1 MNFAFRSATASR
13 LRLGLVVATIAASV
27 SLISLHAQSSARPG
41 PPSFQ
46 QPASPSGQPAA
57 PPAQNPQPPD
67 SGRQAPSFRAG
78 VDLVS
83 LNVTV
88 AENGSSRYVTDL
100 EQQDFQVY
108 EDGVLQEVTF
118 FNKTNLPVALG
129 LLLDT
134 SASMETKL
142 PLAQEAAIGFAK
154 KLRPQDL
161 AEVIDFDSRVLI
173 LQTFTSKAS
182 DLEQAIR
189 KTSAGGS
196 TSMYNAIYI
205 ALKDLKK
212 IVASNVDEIRRQS
225 IIVLSDGED
234 TSSLLP
240 FEEVLDLAK
249 RSETAIYAI
258 GLRSNE
264 LGASSNKGFKE
275 AEFVLRQL
283 SQQTGGRV
291 FFPTA
296 ASELAGIYGQISDE
310 LSSQYTVGYTSRNA
324 KRDGAWRRVVV
335 RVNRSNAVPR
345 TKQGYFAP
353 TH

>member
-1 MNFAFRSATASR
+1 MAFKLLSRFLTTR
-13 LRLGLVVATIAASV
+13 LRTGLVVATVAASLPMIAV
-27 SLISLHAQSSARPG
+27 HAQQGASPQGSSPSPQQPGTAPARQS
-41 PPSFQ
+41 PSFK
-46 QPASPSGQPAA
+46 
-57 PPAQNPQPPD
+57 
-67 SGRQAPSFRAG
+67 AG

-88 AENGSSRYVTDL
+88 SDNGARYVTDL
-100 EQQDFQVY
+100 EQSDFQVF
-108 EDGVLQEVTF
+108 EDGVLQDVTF
-118 FNKTNLPVALG
+118 FNKTNLPIALG

-134 SASMETKL
+134 SASMESRL
-142 PLAQEAAIGFAK
+142 PIAQEAAIGFAR
-154 KLRPQDL
+154 KLRTQDL

-173 LQTFTSKAS
+173 LQPFTSKAS
-182 DLEQAIR
+182 ELEQAIR

-212 IVASNVDEIRRQS
+212 VVATNVDEIRRQA
-225 IIVLSDGED
+225 IVVLSDGED

-258 GLRSNE
+258 GLRSSE
-264 LGASSNKGFKE
+264 AGITSNKGFKE

-283 SQQTGGRV
+283 SQETGGRT
-291 FFPTA
+291 FFPTQA
-296 ASELAGIYGQISDE
+296 GELSGIYGQISDE
-310 LSSQYTVGYTSRNA
+310 LSSQYTVGYTSRNT

-335 RVNRSNAVPR
+335 RVNRPNAVPR

-353 TH
+353 TR